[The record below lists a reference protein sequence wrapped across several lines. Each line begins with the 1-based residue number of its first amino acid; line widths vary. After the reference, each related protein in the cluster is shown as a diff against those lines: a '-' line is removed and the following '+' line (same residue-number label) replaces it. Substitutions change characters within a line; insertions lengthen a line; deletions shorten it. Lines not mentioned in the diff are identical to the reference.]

1 MATVHFRVRGVK
13 CGKCAK
19 IHYWYKYR
27 VWREG
32 KKIKEEYVGRC
43 DAQGNMEFD
52 HSQYTYH
59 HTGQNR
65 RQSPPPN
72 QPSSRPRSPYEILGI
87 SYYATTEQIKKAYR
101 ALAKKYHPDVNKHAD
116 PRIITEINVA
126 YRTLMMR

>member
-13 CGKCAK
+13 CGKCDR

-32 KKIKEEYVGRC
+32 KKLREEYMGKC
-43 DAQGNMEFD
+43 DARGNMEFD
-52 HSQYTYH
+52 SSEYTHH
-59 HTGQNR
+59 HTSRNR
-65 RQSPPPN
+65 YQSPPPN
-72 QPSSRPRSPYEILGI
+72 PPFHHHRTPYEILGV

-126 YRTLMMR
+126 YHTLVKR